1 MKALV
6 FGAGRM
12 GAAAAWDLA
21 RQPGV
26 ALVRILDRDQPK
38 LAALE
43 HDLGRLLAAQRGD
56 RARIET
62 EPCDLE
68 REPSPVQRLRGFDVA
83 LAATDYRHNTALT
96 AAAIEARVHL
106 CDLGGNNEVVR
117 AQLAMSEAA
126 ERHGVTVIPDT
137 GLAPGL
143 ACMLA
148 ALGVERLQGA
158 HRVAI
163 RVGGLPARRRPPLDY
178 KIVFSVRGLTNEY
191 LEPAEIVRDGEIVTI
206 PSMGDR
212 EALSF
217 PPPFGE
223 LEAFTTSGGAS
234 TLPRTLR
241 SRVAHLDY
249 KTLRYPGHAAIFAAL
264 RDLGFL
270 GETPVDDVVPRVFSE
285 RLLERALTDD
295 GEPDVVLLR
304 VVVEGVRDG
313 APCTVTFEAIDHQ
326 DPATGH
332 SAMAR
337 TTAYSAAAVAYMLAA
352 GAVTQRGVVPGE
364 LALPLEAYLAAVRA
378 RGVAITERTEPP

>member
-1 MKALV
+1 MRALV
-6 FGAGRM
+6 LGAGRM

-26 ALVRILDRDQPK
+26 TLVRVLDRDLPK

-43 HDLGRLLAAQRGD
+43 HGLGRLLATQRGD
-56 RARIET
+56 HARVET
-62 EPCDLE
+62 EPCDLD
-68 REPSPVQRLRGFDVA
+68 REPSPVARLRGFDVA
-83 LAATDYRHNTALT
+83 LAATDYRHYAGLT

-106 CDLGGNNEVVR
+106 CDLGGNNGVVR
-117 AQLAMSEAA
+117 AQLAMSDAA
-126 ERHGVTVIPDT
+126 ARRGVSVIPDT

-148 ALGVERLQGA
+148 ALGVERLGGA
-158 HRVAI
+158 RRVAI

-178 KIVFSVRGLTNEY
+178 QIVFSVRGLTNEY
-191 LEPAEIVRDGEIVTI
+191 LEPAEAIRNGEVVTL
-206 PSMGDR
+206 PSLGDR
-212 EALSF
+212 EVLSF

-241 SRVAHLDY
+241 SRVEALDY
-249 KTLRYPGHAAIFAAL
+249 KTIRYPGHVAVFAAL

-270 GETPVDDVVPRVFSE
+270 AEAPVAGVTPRAFTE
-285 RLLERALTDD
+285 QLLERALTDD
-295 GEPDVVLLR
+295 GAPDVVLVR
-304 VVVEGVRDG
+304 VVVEGDRGG
-313 APCTVTFEAIDHQ
+313 APCTITFEVIDHAE
-326 DPATGH
+326 PATGH

-337 TTAYSAAAVAYMLAA
+337 TTGYSAAAVAYMLAA
-352 GAVTQRGVVPGE
+352 GAVTRRGVVPGE